1 MSPGALHGL
10 RVLDLSGPPGN
21 YCGKL
26 LADLGADVILVEPP
40 SGTRARTE
48 PPFIHDQPGPDNSLC
63 HAYYN
68 ANKRGI
74 TADLDSEDGRALL
87 RRLARHADILLETEP
102 PGTMARRGLDHAALH
117 ELRPSLVYTSIT
129 PFGQD
134 GPYATHAAEDITALA
149 MGGLLYLAGY
159 ADAPPVRMHG
169 NQGILCA
176 NMYAAVGTMLAT
188 LHAEQS
194 GRGQHVDVSM
204 QECIVMALETSVQF
218 FDLEGTIRKR
228 HAGEQRFAG
237 TGVFQ
242 CADGQI
248 YLMAGGIGANKF
260 WGRTVDWFLEEGIP
274 GAQAFR
280 EARWSSIDFLRSE
293 PAKQIFFEIFAPWA
307 LTKAKDDLFREG
319 QRRRIPIATISE
331 PSDLLSSAQLA
342 HRHHFVD
349 LPGFQGDGDHR
360 MPGAPYRLSA
370 TPWRV
375 ERAAPRLGQ
384 HNVEI
389 YGELGI
395 DAGELTRLHARKAI

>member
-26 LADLGADVILVEPP
+26 FADLGADVILVEPP
-40 SGTRARTE
+40 SGTRARME
-48 PPFIHDQPGPDNSLC
+48 PPFIHDEPGLEHSLC
-63 HAYYN
+63 HAYFN

-74 TADLDSEDGRALL
+74 TADLDTGDGQALL
-87 RRLARHADILLETEP
+87 RRLAQQADIVLETEP
-102 PGTMARRGLDHAALH
+102 PGVMAGRGLDHQALQA
-117 ELRPSLVYTSIT
+117 LRPSLVYTSIT

-134 GPYATHAAEDITALA
+134 GPYAAHTAEDITALA
-149 MGGLLYLAGY
+149 MGGLLYLAGH
-159 ADAPPVRMHG
+159 ADAAPVRMHG

-176 NMYAAVGTMLAT
+176 NMYAAVGTMLAA
-188 LHAEQS
+188 LEAERS

-260 WGRTVDWFLEEGIP
+260 WGRTVDWFLEEKIP
-274 GAQAFR
+274 GAQTFR
-280 EARWSSIDFLRSE
+280 ETRWTSIDFLRSE
-293 PAKQIFFEIFAPWA
+293 QAKQVFFEIFAPWA
-307 LTKAKDDLFREG
+307 RTKAKDDLFREG
-319 QRRRIPIATISE
+319 QRRRIPIATICE
-331 PSDLLSSAQLA
+331 PSDLLDSVQLT
-342 HRHHFVD
+342 HRRHFVD

-370 TPWRV
+370 TPWRID
-375 ERAAPRLGQ
+375 RPAPRLGQ
-384 HNVEI
+384 HNAEI
-389 YGELGI
+389 YAELGI
-395 DAGELTRLHARKAI
+395 DAGQLSRLHARGAI